1 MSSGLMTPQQLRR
14 HRGAGGSGSRPARH
28 EGLYFSHIRGEGETL
43 FRATAEAIE
52 IGERAG
58 VPVQIAHHKA
68 AFRPNWGRMPHVT
81 RLANGRSTAGWTSA
95 RRLPY
100 TAGSAGLTQLI
111 PDWAHE
117 GGREALLGRLRD
129 AQSRARLREEV
140 LAGVGAHLRHHR
152 QQGGQPPPGGEDPG
166 GDR

>member
-1 MSSGLMTPQQLRR
+1 
-14 HRGAGGSGSRPARH
+14 
-28 EGLYFSHIRGEGETL
+28 
-43 FRATAEAIE
+43 
-52 IGERAG
+52 
-58 VPVQIAHHKA
+58 
-68 AFRPNWGRMPHVT
+68 MPHVT
-81 RLANGRSTAGWTSA
+81 RLSEWAVDRGVDVRFDVY
-95 RRLPY
+95 PY

-140 LAGVGAHLRHHR
+140 LASGGVGAHLRHHR